1 MIRAEKN
8 IEVMTQRR
16 QHPAVTMMQQ
26 NAPVLGNHLIH

>member
-16 QHPAVTMMQQ
+16 QYPAVTMMQQ
-26 NAPVLGNHLIH
+26 NASVLGNHQIL